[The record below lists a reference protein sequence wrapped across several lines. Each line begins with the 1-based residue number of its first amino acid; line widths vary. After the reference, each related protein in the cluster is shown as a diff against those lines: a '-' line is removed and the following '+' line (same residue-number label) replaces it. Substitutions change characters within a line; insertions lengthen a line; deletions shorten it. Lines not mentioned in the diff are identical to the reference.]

1 MESNEVILTPISQQ
15 CGTLLNLMKSL
26 SGALAGS
33 PADQDVED
41 ILTDIDKRLH
51 LLRQMSEERE
61 GQYSRLQALVEIGQA
76 FNSSVSIRPLLST
89 VLDTI
94 IQISGAERSF
104 LMLENEDG
112 QLSVRVGRNWEQENL
127 SPDDSLIS
135 RSIVGRVVEEGESIL
150 TSNALADPRFRDE
163 DSIANYK
170 LRSILCVPIKIKQRV
185 IGVIY
190 ADNHAQAGLFT
201 EEDGAFL
208 TAFANQ
214 AALAIEKAVIFDQ
227 YQTSNH
233 ATAQAYDA
241 TILAWAKAMEERD
254 YETPGHSER
263 VISLLMRLAKA
274 MGVDEENLMH
284 YRRGAILHDVG
295 KLAIPE
301 AIMLKP
307 GALSEGEWELVRLHP
322 ETAYQWLNH
331 VIILHPCLDI
341 VRHHHERW
349 DGAGYPKGLAGEK
362 IPLSARL
369 FSVVDVWD
377 SLLHT
382 RPYKKAWTKKDT
394 MDYLRSQ
401 VNVSFDGQIVDVFL
415 EKVILSQSKH
425 P

>member
-1 MESNEVILTPISQQ
+1 MESKDAFLTPISQQ
-15 CGTLLNLMKSL
+15 CDALLTLINSL
-26 SGALAGS
+26 CGVLSDK
-33 PADQDVED
+33 PADQDMESVLSD
-41 ILTDIDKRLH
+41 MGKRLH
-51 LLRQMSEERE
+51 LLRQMSEVRE
-61 GQYSRLQALVEIGQA
+61 GQYTRLQALKEISQA
-76 FNSSVSIRPLLST
+76 FNSSVSIRSLLSNI
-89 VLDTI
+89 LDTI
-94 IQISGAERSF
+94 IHISGAERSF

-112 QLSVRVGRNWEQENL
+112 QLSVRVGRNWEQESL

-135 RSIVGRVVEEGESIL
+135 RTIVGRVVKEGKSIL
-150 TSNALADPRFRDE
+150 TNNALVDPRFQDE
-163 DSIANYK
+163 DSVANYK

-190 ADNHAQAGLFT
+190 ADNRAQAGLFT
-201 EEDGAFL
+201 EEDGDFL

-227 YQTSNH
+227 YQRSSH
-233 ATAQAYDA
+233 ETAQAYDA

-263 VISLLMRLAKA
+263 VISLLMGLANA
-274 MGVDEENLMH
+274 MGVDEENLQH

-307 GALSEGEWELVRLHP
+307 GSLSEEEWELVRLHP

-331 VIILHPCLDI
+331 VKILHPCLDI

-401 VNVSFDGQIVDVFL
+401 ANVSFDRQIVDVFL
-415 EKVILSQSKH
+415 EKLISIQSKT